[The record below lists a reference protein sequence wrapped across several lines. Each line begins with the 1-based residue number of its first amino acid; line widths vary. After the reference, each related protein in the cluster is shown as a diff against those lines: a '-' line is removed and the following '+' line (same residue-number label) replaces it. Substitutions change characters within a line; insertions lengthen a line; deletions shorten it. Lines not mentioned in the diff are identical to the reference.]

1 MDRKKE
7 LREQYKQMKPAMGI
21 FIVRCKLNNKCFL
34 KTTQDLRGV
43 MNGTI
48 ARLQGGRHPNREL
61 LKEWIELGEDNFE
74 MEILQTLEYDKD
86 ETKTDYSAELEV
98 MQMLWEEKLAGQN
111 KVLYKQRL

>member
-7 LREQYKQMKPAMGI
+7 LREEYKRMKPAMGI

-43 MNGTI
+43 MNGTL

-61 LKEWIELGEDNFE
+61 IKEWIEFGEDNFE

-98 MQMLWEEKLAGQN
+98 MQMLWEEKLSAEN
-111 KVLYKQRL
+111 KVLYKQKL